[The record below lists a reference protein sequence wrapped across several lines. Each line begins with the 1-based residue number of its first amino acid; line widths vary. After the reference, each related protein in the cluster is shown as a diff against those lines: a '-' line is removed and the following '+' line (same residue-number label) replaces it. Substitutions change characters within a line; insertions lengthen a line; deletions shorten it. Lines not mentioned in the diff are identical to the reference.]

1 MVESLILASIAEVMW
16 WPCCLLEREKKILAL
31 QYKDMY
37 GYNPAWA
44 RPEVLEASRVGY
56 TYLSPFG

>member
-1 MVESLILASIAEVMW
+1 MVESLILASLKSCGDPAV
-16 WPCCLLEREKKILAL
+16 CSKGKKNNLAL